1 MLPSFV
7 LLVITYAK
15 CKASGGSVPWHGTA
29 CYVVAED
36 GTTTEQATAQSVRL
50 AEATGVSLIL
60 KGFRVLR
67 IFKAERYTRHVSII
81 RDGPS
86 IETERSRVA
95 SRYSS
100 PFFLRRWKFL
110 LTFIRARTCAI
121 AALQASRGRR
131 TSCGRPSRTRFS
143 S

>member
-1 MLPSFV
+1 MRFHDRYFARLWVCVGDARYGGSAPSARGPCGLRGRLARALTGRALIDAVAVLPSFV

-86 IETERSRVA
+86 KPKT
-95 SRYSS
+95 
-100 PFFLRRWKFL
+100 
-110 LTFIRARTCAI
+110 
-121 AALQASRGRR
+121 
-131 TSCGRPSRTRFS
+131 
-143 S
+143 